1 MDFLFVYI
9 VFAILGVVGT
19 ILFWGA
25 IAALIYKLFKSGGG
39 AAGGGG
45 GPFVG
50 PDAAL
55 LQQLQQIEMLVRQ
68 AQAAQ
73 RQGRGPASQGQG
85 LPPELQ
91 MRFQTDLLRM
101 QNEMRQLDGLSRQR
115 HETFVSGMLSDA
127 SAAGLDVSSWNTS
140 NW

>member
-9 VFAILGVVGT
+9 VFAVLGLLGT

-25 IAALIYKLFKSGGG
+25 IAAIFYKIFKSGGG
-39 AAGGGG
+39 GVQYAGA
-45 GPFVG
+45 
-50 PDAAL
+50 DAAF
-55 LQQLQQIEMLVRQ
+55 LQQLRQIQMLVQQ

-73 RQGRGPASQGQG
+73 RQGPASQGQG

-91 MRFQTDLLRM
+91 MRFQSDLLRV
-101 QNEMRQLDGLSRQR
+101 QNEMRQLDGISRQR

-127 SAAGLDVSSWNTS
+127 SAAGLDVSGWNTS